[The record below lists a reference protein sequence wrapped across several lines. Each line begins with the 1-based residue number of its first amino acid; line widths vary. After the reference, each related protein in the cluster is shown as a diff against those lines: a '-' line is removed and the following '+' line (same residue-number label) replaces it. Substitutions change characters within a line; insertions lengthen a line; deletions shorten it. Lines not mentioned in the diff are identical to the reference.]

1 MRDGRDPLAF
11 SQIGDG
17 GEFAWLQHPIPAE
30 DAHAPCLDQRAI
42 GPAWVRLHEAA
53 GGAFIST
60 LRIAPRS
67 SPWGITNF
75 RALLRKYQD
84 QVNIC

>member
-1 MRDGRDPLAF
+1 MVANSPDSSMHFNRN
-11 SQIGDG
+11 
-17 GEFAWLQHPIPAE
+17 
-30 DAHAPCLDQRAI
+30 AHAPGLDQRAI
-42 GPAWVRLHEAA
+42 GPAWVPLCEAA
-53 GGAFIST
+53 GGSFIST

-75 RALLRKYQD
+75 RALLSKHEN